1 MKLRLKG
8 RIIKSGLRLH
18 KRLTTQSRKKPIVLQ
33 EKALK
38 NLLKKAADTDF
49 GKNYGFEEILK
60 EDNFIKAFQERVPIH
75 DYDKI
80 YNEWW
85 HRLLDEEEDVVWPGK
100 IRYFALSSGTSGSP
114 SKYIPVSDQMQ
125 KAMSRASKFMFSHSI
140 KLGLPPAFYG
150 RHFLMMGSSTEFTH
164 KGDLLIGDVSGINS
178 SNVPFW
184 FRSFYR
190 PGRKI
195 KKIKDWKSRIEAIAE
210 KAKDWD
216 ICTISGIPSWVQLM
230 MERVIEHNGVQNIH
244 EIWPNF
250 QVYVSGGI
258 AFGPYKKR
266 FEQLCG
272 KPIMTLDTY
281 YTSEGCIACQTRLD
295 NEEMPMELILKNG
308 IFFEF
313 IPFDDAHFKNG
324 LMIEGAKALTVEEVE
339 EGVDYALVISSCSG
353 AWRYLIGDTLKFTN
367 KDTAEIKITG
377 RTKHFLSITGEHLS
391 VDNMNKGIE
400 AMEELLDIVIPEF
413 SVKGIKVD
421 NHFEHHW
428 YIGCDSDFDEQNF
441 AQKLDAKLSELN
453 DDYATERKENLLRY
467 IKVHRLE
474 EKTFFDWLESMGKVG
489 GQSKFPRVMN
499 DVQFENWKSFIKNYG
514 K

>member
-8 RIIKSGLRLH
+8 RIIKSGLRVH
-18 KRLTTQSRKKPIVLQ
+18 KRLTTQSRNKPITLQ
-33 EKALK
+33 ERTLK
-38 NLLKKAADTDF
+38 KLLKKAAETDF
-49 GKNYGFEEILK
+49 GKNYSFSEILK
-60 EDNFIKAFQERVPIH
+60 EGNFIKAFQERVPIH

-80 YNEWW
+80 FTEWW
-85 HRLLDEEEDVVWPGK
+85 HRLLNEEENVVWPTK

-114 SKYIPVSDQMQ
+114 SKYIPVSDQML
-125 KAMSRASKFMFSHSI
+125 KAMSRASKFMFSQSI
-140 KLGLPPAFYG
+140 ELGLSPAFYG
-150 RHFLMMGSSTEFTH
+150 RHFLMMGSSTEFTQ
-164 KGDLLIGDVSGINS
+164 KGDLFIGDVSGINS

-190 PGRKI
+190 PGKKI
-195 KKIKDWKSRIEAIAE
+195 SKIKDWKSRIEAIAQ
-210 KAKDWD
+210 KAKNWD

-230 MERVIEHNGVQNIH
+230 MERVIEYNGVQNIH

-258 AFGPYKKR
+258 AFGPYRKR

-272 KPIMTLDTY
+272 KSIITLDTY

-295 NEEMPMELILKNG
+295 NDLMPMELVLKNG
-308 IFFEF
+308 IFYEF
-313 IPFDDAHFKNG
+313 IPFDDAHFQNG
-324 LMIEGAKALTVEEVE
+324 QLLDGAKALTVDEVE
-339 EGVDYALVISSCSG
+339 EGIDYAMLISSCSG
-353 AWRYLIGDTLKFTN
+353 AWRYLIGDTVKFVN
-367 KDTAEIKITG
+367 KESAEIKITG

-400 AMEELLDIVIPEF
+400 AMEEEFDITIPEF
-413 SVKGIKVD
+413 TVKGIKVG

-428 YIGCDSDFDEQNF
+428 YIGCDSLFDETDF
-441 AQKLDAKLSELN
+441 GKKLDLKLSELN
-453 DDYATERKENLLRY
+453 DDYATERKENLLRN
-467 IKVHRLE
+467 IKVIRLDE
-474 EKTFFDWLESMGKVG
+474 NIFYAWLESKGKVG

-499 DVQFENWKSFIKNYG
+499 DAQFEDWKSFLQNYG

>member
-18 KRLTTQSRKKPIVLQ
+18 KRLTSQSRKKPIVLQ
-33 EKALK
+33 ERALK

-49 GKNYGFEEILK
+49 GKNYGFHEILK
-60 EDNFIKAFQERVPIH
+60 EDNIIKAFQERVPIH

-85 HRLLDEEEDVVWPGK
+85 HRLLNEEESVVWPGK

-114 SKYIPVSDQMQ
+114 SKYIPVSDQMLS
-125 KAMSRASKFMFSHSI
+125 AMSRASKFMFSHSI

-150 RHFLMMGSSTEFTH
+150 RHFLMMGSSTEFTQ
-164 KGDLLIGDVSGINS
+164 KGDLFIGDVSGINS

-210 KAKDWD
+210 KARDWD

-258 AFGPYKKR
+258 AFGPYRKR

-272 KPIMTLDTY
+272 KPIITLDTY
-281 YTSEGCIACQTRLD
+281 YTSEGCLACQTNPD
-295 NEEMPMELILKNG
+295 NERMPMELILRNG

-313 IPFDDAHFKNG
+313 VPFDDKHFLNG
-324 LMIEGAKALTVEEVE
+324 QLIEGAKALSVEEVD
-339 EGVDYALVISSCSG
+339 EGVDYALIISSCSG
-353 AWRYLIGDTLKFTN
+353 AWRYLIGDTVKFVN
-367 KDTAEIKITG
+367 KAAAEIKITG
-377 RTKHFLSITGEHLS
+377 RTKHFLSVTGEHLS
-391 VDNMNKGIE
+391 VDNMNTGIE
-400 AMEELLDIVIPEF
+400 AMEQLYDIVIAEF
-413 SVKGIKVD
+413 SVKGIKVG

-428 YIGCDSDFDEQNF
+428 YIGCDATFNELEF

-453 DDYATERKENLLRY
+453 DDYATERKENLLKN
-467 IKVHRLE
+467 IKVYRLE
-474 EKTFFDWLESMGKVG
+474 EKTFFDWMESKGKIG
-489 GQSKFPRVMN
+489 GQSKFPRVMT
-499 DVQFENWKSFIKNYG
+499 DTQFEDWKIFIENYG
-514 K
+514 R